1 MVATPDGLPFIP
13 FGPPDIGEEE
23 IEAATAA
30 MRSGWLTTGPNAAAF
45 EKEFAAALAGDLRVT
60 TAGPTGSGSDVSGSD
75 SSGDSGSDS
84 GSGTAAEAKPELHA
98 VALNSATAGL
108 HLALE
113 ALGIGP
119 GDEVIVP
126 TWTFTATA
134 EVVSYLGATPVL
146 VDVLPD
152 SLNIDLSAAEAA
164 VTPRTR
170 AVMPVHFAGLP
181 VERAS
186 LAAFASR
193 HSLAVVE
200 DAAHSF
206 PVVSS
211 GVSVGAGASD
221 AVVFSF
227 YATKTMTTGEGGML
241 VTPRVDLAARART
254 MRLHGISRDVFD
266 RYSEG
271 AMRRGP
277 SWMYEVVAPGF
288 KYNLTDPAAAMGRVQ
303 LRRAVAMRDRRAA
316 VARRYDEAFA
326 DLPLRRPAH
335 AGPDDV
341 HAWHLYVVRLLDE
354 APLGRDEFID
364 RLGREQRVGSSVH
377 FIPLHRHPAWRDTV
391 APQAEWAARFP
402 VAEDS
407 FSRCVSLP
415 IFSAMTDQQVER
427 VIAAVRTLVGAPAS
441 GAGASTGSAG
451 STGGVGGAA

>member
-1 MVATPDGLPFIP
+1 MVDTPDALPFVP
-13 FGPPDIGEEE
+13 FGPPDIGDDE
-23 IEAATAA
+23 IEAATRA
-30 MRSGWLTTGPNAAAF
+30 MRSGWLTTGPDAAAF
-45 EKEFAAALAGDLRVT
+45 ESEFAAALAGDLRVT
-60 TAGPTGSGSDVSGSD
+60 TAGPGES
-75 SSGDSGSDS
+75 
-84 GSGTAAEAKPELHA
+84 TAPAEGGPASAADENRGAPLA

-113 ALGIGP
+113 ALGVGP

-134 EVVSYLGATPVL
+134 EVVRYVGATPVL
-146 VDVLPD
+146 VDIDEAGLD
-152 SLNIDLSAAEAA
+152 IDLAAAEAA
-164 VTPRTR
+164 ITPRTR
-170 AVMPVHFAGLP
+170 AVMPVHFGGLP
-181 VERAS
+181 VDRAA
-186 LAAFASR
+186 LAGFASR
-193 HSLAVVE
+193 HGLHVVE
-200 DAAHSF
+200 DAAHCF
-206 PVVSS
+206 PAVSS
-211 GVSVGAGASD
+211 GVSVGCGASD

-241 VTPRVDLAARART
+241 VTHDPGIAARART
-254 MRLHGISRDVFD
+254 MRLHGINRDVFD

-277 SWMYEVVAPGF
+277 SWLYEVVAPGF

-303 LRRAVAMRDRRAA
+303 LRRAVAMRERRAA

-326 DLPLRRPAH
+326 DLPLRLPAH

-377 FIPLHRHPAWRDTV
+377 FIPLHRHPAWRDPGV
-391 APQAEWAARFP
+391 PEAEWAARFP

-415 IFSAMTDQQVER
+415 IFSAMTDEQVER
-427 VIAAVRTLVGAPAS
+427 VVTAVRTLL
-441 GAGASTGSAG
+441 
-451 STGGVGGAA
+451 GGGR